1 MNSNK
6 TFFNVL
12 LLASMAWIG
21 SGCSQSNSN
30 ESNAPKEVTPTIE
43 KLPAEYQLM
52 EAEKIVDLGDLDG
65 DFKGDAFAFCTK
77 KDLQAGFVVYLSKS
91 DKYVYSEFEELDGW
105 GESMTRKVTR
115 QNNSI
120 FIEGMGLFVND
131 KVEIKYESSS
141 NELYFE
147 KFEYEYSTRDHEVY
161 SEGVFYLSSGQY
173 VGTKD
178 GKELSVHPS
187 RIKIEDSKL
196 LLDMNNDY

>member
-1 MNSNK
+1 MIKINFCTIAVMSIFVAACAQANPSESK
-6 TFFNVL
+6 T
-12 LLASMAWIG
+12 
-21 SGCSQSNSN
+21 
-30 ESNAPKEVTPTIE
+30 VTPTID
-43 KLPAEYQLM
+43 KLPAEFVLF
-52 EAEKIVDLGDLDG
+52 EGEKIIDVGDLDG

-77 KDLQAGFVVYLSKS
+77 KDLPAGFLVYLSKS
-91 DKYVYSEFEELDGW
+91 DKYTYSEFEELDGW
-105 GESMTRKVTR
+105 GEPMSRKVTH

-120 FIEGMGLFVND
+120 FIEAMGLYVFD
-131 KVEIKYESSS
+131 KVEIKYDSST

-161 SEGVFYLSSGQY
+161 NEGVFYFSSGQY